1 VEAQRLG
8 ARCPA
13 RRRSGERPRAG
24 RDRTGL
30 NRLEFLRRAAA
41 VVVATRFRWIESAFA
56 STQGTLAALAEYV
69 VGDTRLAAATT
80 PRLVRTLDRFLP
92 GPQPLS
98 ATAAAILDGAA
109 AQVKPGATFVQLTSA
124 QKAKVFATLEHLP
137 VESAGSIRFL
147 VGNLQDLT
155 AFLAYS
161 TQRGRKLARYTG
173 GSLHGHADF
182 KGYWRA

>member
-1 VEAQRLG
+1 
-8 ARCPA
+8 
-13 RRRSGERPRAG
+13 
-24 RDRTGL
+24 
-30 NRLEFLRRAAA
+30 
-41 VVVATRFRWIESAFA
+41 VVATRFRWVEQAFA
-56 STQGTLAALAEYV
+56 STQTTLAALVEYV
-69 VGDTRLAAATT
+69 VADAELVAATT
-80 PRLVRTLDRFLP
+80 PRLKRTLDRFLP

-109 AQVKPGATFVQLTSA
+109 AQVKRGATFAQLSRA
-124 QKAKVFATLEHLP
+124 QKAHVFETLERLP

-161 TQRGRKLARYTG
+161 TPPGRKLARYTAG
-173 GSLHGHADF
+173 LHGHKDL

>member
-1 VEAQRLG
+1 
-8 ARCPA
+8 
-13 RRRSGERPRAG
+13 
-24 RDRTGL
+24 
-30 NRLEFLRRAAA
+30 
-41 VVVATRFRWIESAFA
+41 VVATRIPWAERAFA
-56 STQGTLAALAEYV
+56 STQGTLAALAEFV
-69 VGDTRLAAATT
+69 VGDRALAAATT

-109 AQVKPGATFVQLTSA
+109 AQVKPGATFSQLTRA
-124 QKAKVFATLEHLP
+124 QQAQVFRTLEELP
-137 VESAGSIRFL
+137 DESAGSIRFL

-161 TQRGRKLARYTG
+161 TQRGWRLARYAG
-173 GSLHGHADF
+173 GVHGHREF